1 MNRSVSEDFLDLD
14 VSRTL
19 YEDWEDREPL
29 ESNKLEDKYD
39 KDGIGSHISE
49 LLNKDLKTNEALNKS
64 EETPKS
70 DFISL
75 SDSSSLY
82 EDLEVNRALVKSKSK
97 IYKRNPGQIKIKQ
110 IKAKKNKCI
119 NIVQTRSRSARESDN
134 SLNLRPP
141 DVQISSGTINFVHVD
156 IFIKIKY
163 KKRKDKFEFSAVPN
177 VGKNDF

>member
-19 YEDWEDREPL
+19 YEDLEEFK
-29 ESNKLEDKYD
+29 ESNDLEDQYE
-39 KDGIGSHISE
+39 KDGIDSK
-49 LLNKDLKTNEALNKS
+49 LLNEDLKMNEALNKS

-75 SDSSSLY
+75 SNSSSLY
-82 EDLEVNRALVKSKSK
+82 EDLEVNRALVKSESK
-97 IYKRNPGQIKIKQ
+97 IYKRNPGQIKKKKF
-110 IKAKKNKCI
+110 KAKKNECI
-119 NIVQTRSRSARESDN
+119 NIIQTRSMSARKSDN

-141 DVQISSGTINFVHVD
+141 TVQISSGTINFVHAD

-163 KKRKDKFEFSAVPN
+163 KKRKDKFEFSTIPI